1 MDRNFV
7 DFGCVPEFD
16 ALAESI
22 VARLRCDVALISV
35 ARENALIALGHSHA
49 PECLNKRLALIN
61 ETLCGLAYR
70 RQKLVSLTD
79 VRVATPA
86 ELNHVT
92 PPPRVGAYM
101 GVPLWRDDD
110 VIGVLCATSA
120 EPRVW
125 DASEMRY
132 MTCVADLVESKI
144 DRTMLRDE
152 QRALSAA
159 LAENDAVLAALSGAR
174 GRAFTVQNANGELV
188 FASSA
193 LETDLGLGT
202 RAVMTL
208 PALARSVAV
217 SGRDEATL
225 NVDLLEHPHLTLHV
239 RTQTTADGLILS
251 DWSTAGSCGDITR
264 AI

>member
-1 MDRNFV
+1 MLLPPCLAAGLCEHYSVPCLVRVGLMDRNFV

-92 PPPRVGAYM
+92 PPPRVGAY
-101 GVPLWRDDD
+101 
-110 VIGVLCATSA
+110 
-120 EPRVW
+120 
-125 DASEMRY
+125 
-132 MTCVADLVESKI
+132 I
-144 DRTMLRDE
+144 DRK
-152 QRALSAA
+152 
-159 LAENDAVLAALSGAR
+159 
-174 GRAFTVQNANGELV
+174 
-188 FASSA
+188 
-193 LETDLGLGT
+193 
-202 RAVMTL
+202 
-208 PALARSVAV
+208 SVV
-217 SGRDEATL
+217 
-225 NVDLLEHPHLTLHV
+225 
-239 RTQTTADGLILS
+239 
-251 DWSTAGSCGDITR
+251 
-264 AI
+264 